1 MNFLRLFRILVA
13 ILVAA
18 IAADADAMPSTAETA
33 AEGRVA
39 SRLDSM
45 QYLNEVVVE
54 RRTTSRDAVIPAQSL
69 GGKKLESLNALS
81 VADAIRYFSGAQIK
95 DYGGVG
101 GIKSIDIRSMG
112 TNHVG
117 VFYDGLQLGNAQNG
131 QIDLGQFSL
140 DNVEEISLYNGHRSA
155 LLQTASDYANAGTVY
170 IRTRRPR
177 FTDGRN
183 TNLLL
188 KAKYGASD
196 LIRLSTL
203 WEQHFSDNVSMSLSA
218 EALNSSGK
226 YKFRYRRFN
235 IDGTVA
241 YDTTSVRNNGDVW
254 SVRVEDNLFGHSSF
268 STWNI
273 KLYTYHS

>member
-131 QIDLGQFSL
+131 QIDLGKFSL
-140 DNVEEISLYNGHRSA
+140 DNIEQISMYNGQKSDIFQSA
-155 LLQTASDYANAGTVY
+155 KDFGAAGTVY
-170 IRTRRPR
+170 LRLDLPIRRC
-177 FTDGRN
+177 
-183 TNLLL
+183 
-188 KAKYGASD
+188 
-196 LIRLSTL
+196 L
-203 WEQHFSDNVSMSLSA
+203 WSK
-218 EALNSSGK
+218 G
-226 YKFRYRRFN
+226 
-235 IDGTVA
+235 
-241 YDTTSVRNNGDVW
+241 SV
-254 SVRVEDNLFGHSSF
+254 
-268 STWNI
+268 TA
-273 KLYTYHS
+273 